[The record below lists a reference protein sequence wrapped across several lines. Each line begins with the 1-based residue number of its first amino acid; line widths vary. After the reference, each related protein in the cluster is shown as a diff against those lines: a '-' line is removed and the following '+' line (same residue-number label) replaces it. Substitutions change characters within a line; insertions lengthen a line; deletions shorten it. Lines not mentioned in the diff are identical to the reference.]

1 MKAGPPFLA
10 PLHCPSGSDRHLTS
24 LLSFRPQRPD
34 RSVIDLSGLQ
44 TALRRVRRAQNDRCP
59 PHRSRLLNAPGYA
72 RPVRLRVAATLPGDG
87 QKSRERA
94 RVFLLHHLHDR
105 HQLGRQDHLQQ
116 PVSCGIRSQ
125 QELRRFAGGQWPTE
139 WSLGEG
145 ESWHYKY
152 AWVGECGAYGDPLP
166 NGGYCIW
173 GQFEVIMSH
182 GTVDGQHF
190 WDARANP
197 AGYGFYP

>member
-1 MKAGPPFLA
+1 MANGMVPG
-10 PLHCPSGSDRHLTS
+10 GS
-24 LLSFRPQRPD
+24 
-34 RSVIDLSGLQ
+34 
-44 TALRRVRRAQNDRCP
+44 
-59 PHRSRLLNAPGYA
+59 
-72 RPVRLRVAATLPGDG
+72 
-87 QKSRERA
+87 
-94 RVFLLHHLHDR
+94 
-105 HQLGRQDHLQQ
+105 
-116 PVSCGIRSQ
+116 
-125 QELRRFAGGQWPTE
+125 
-139 WSLGEG
+139 G